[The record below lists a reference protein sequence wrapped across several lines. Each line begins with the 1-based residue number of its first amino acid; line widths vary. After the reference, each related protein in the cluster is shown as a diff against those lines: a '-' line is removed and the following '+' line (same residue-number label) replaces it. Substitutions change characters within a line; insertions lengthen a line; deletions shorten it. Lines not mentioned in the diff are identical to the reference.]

1 LHSNFSLVGTGFAGL
16 TFPGC
21 PETFQ
26 QQFGQ
31 VDQPQFDQGQSQSQK
46 FRDEHQKVHLIRQGD
61 VVALPAGVAHW
72 FYNHGQTPIV
82 ALYVFDVNNN
92 ANQLEPVLKV
102 TKSIYTNS

>member
-1 LHSNFSLVGTGFAGL
+1 LNQNFLLVGSGFGGL

-21 PETFQ
+21 PETYQ

-31 VDQPQFDQGQSQSQK
+31 FDQSEFFQDQSQGQK
-46 FRDEHQKVHLIRQGD
+46 FRDEHQKVHHIRQGD

-72 FYNHGQTPIV
+72 LYNHGQVPIV

-92 ANQLEPVLKV
+92 ANQLEPRQKV
-102 TKSIYTNS
+102 NKDIQINP